1 MALILTP
8 ARRALITSAV
18 RYGAVGI
25 LNTLVGFLV
34 ILALELGLKWS
45 AAWANAGGYLIGV
58 MFSFVLSRLFVFG
71 PGRPLR
77 GAAPR
82 YVAAVLAAFGLNQL
96 VLAIAGHVV
105 PPGALG
111 QTVAQGAAAVSYTV
125 TLFLLSHYWVFRP
138 QPSAEV
144 KG

>member
-1 MALILTP
+1 MPLVPTP
-8 ARRALITSAV
+8 ERRALMTSAL

-25 LNTLVGFLV
+25 LNTLVGFSV
-34 ILALELGLKWS
+34 ILALELGLRWP

-71 PGRPLR
+71 RGRPLR
-77 GAAPR
+77 SAAPR
-82 YVAAVLAAFGLNQL
+82 YVVAVLTAFGLNQL
-96 VLAIAGHVV
+96 VLAAAGHVV
-105 PPGALG
+105 PPGPLG

-125 TLFLLSHYWVFRP
+125 TLFLLSHYWVFRTE
-138 QPSAEV
+138 PSAKA